1 MECQSFGGWNQALV
15 LLLLSSTAILLFF
28 ASDHG
33 DGVGGGVS
41 NPIASLS
48 DLTSSLSLRSPARTP
63 RPLLDQFPRTLH
75 QEPDRLVLQTKKS
88 KERSRRGVEEE
99 LARARRAIRRSA
111 AAVSSRGND
120 SGNVFLGE
128 DVPLAAIYR
137 NPAAFFQS
145 YVEMEKRFKVYVYE
159 EGEPPLVHEGPC
171 KDIYTTE
178 GRFIEELE
186 QQQQEEEGG
195 VRTWDPARAHAFF
208 LPFSVAKMV
217 RYVYKDQSWDQAP
230 IKRFVNDYLRVI
242 ASKHPFWNRTAG
254 ADHFMLSCHDWGPHA
269 SRANQEL
276 YRNSIRALCN
286 ANTSEGFLPNKDVSI
301 PEIHLHDGNI
311 PRQLLS
317 TPFPDLSDRPYLA
330 FFAGGNHG
338 PIRPLLLH
346 HWKGRHAD
354 LPVYE
359 YLPRG
364 LDYYSFMLKS
374 RFCLCPSGH
383 EVASPRIVEAIYA
396 ECVPVL
402 ISESYAL
409 PFADVLRWE
418 AFSVSVPVAEIPRV
432 REVLERVGEEE
443 LRRLREGVKAVRR
456 HFVLNHPAKRFDA
469 FNMILHSVWLRR
481 LNVKL
486 D

>member
-1 MECQSFGGWNQALV
+1 
-15 LLLLSSTAILLFF
+15 
-28 ASDHG
+28 
-33 DGVGGGVS
+33 
-41 NPIASLS
+41 
-48 DLTSSLSLRSPARTP
+48 
-63 RPLLDQFPRTLH
+63 
-75 QEPDRLVLQTKKS
+75 
-88 KERSRRGVEEE
+88 
-99 LARARRAIRRSA
+99 
-111 AAVSSRGND
+111 
-120 SGNVFLGE
+120 
-128 DVPLAAIYR
+128 
-137 NPAAFFQS
+137 
-145 YVEMEKRFKVYVYE
+145 MEKRFKVYVYE

-186 QQQQEEEGG
+186 QQQEAGG

-217 RYVYKDQSWDQAP
+217 RYVYKDQSWDHTP
-230 IKRFVNDYLRVI
+230 IKRFVTDYLRVI

-276 YRNSIRALCN
+276 CHNSVRALCN
-286 ANTSEGFLPNKDVSI
+286 ANTSEGFLPHKDVSI
-301 PEIHLHDGNI
+301 PEIHLHDGDI

-317 TPFPDLSDRPYLA
+317 PPFPDLSDRPYLA

-346 HWKGRHAD
+346 HWKGRHD
-354 LPVYE
+354 DFPVYE
-359 YLPRG
+359 YLPKG

-402 ISESYAL
+402 ISESYVL
-409 PFADVLRWE
+409 PFGDVLRWE

-432 REVLERVGEEE
+432 REVLESVGEEE

-456 HFVLNHPAKRFDA
+456 HFVLNNPAKRLDA